1 MVKITTPLSSLEAT
15 MVSDMKNV
23 QTNDV
28 SFGNFTFDCNT
39 ITDASGNVFVRRK
52 KGKWERVSMD
62 KYIRHAEAW
71 YRCDQCGAEY
81 IGMFNFCGN
90 CGADMRGEK

>member
-52 KGKWERVSMD
+52 KGKWIDLWDR
-62 KYIRHAEAW
+62 
-71 YRCDQCGAEY
+71 YRCSACNMEHSY
-81 IGMFNFCGN
+81 EENFCPN
-90 CGADMRGEK
+90 CGADMRGEQNAVD